1 MPLEQYSIPLPKAPT
16 PAPQQPDTKGGKREK
31 VDSANQEL
39 ALPSPKMNKIN
50 DTMFCIS
57 MERDV
62 HLFYLV
68 TNQEEKAK
76 QKVKK
81 IFGMISYTLASHE
94 PIEQVSGNGSNLIFV
109 RCKNSLTVL
118 EIMDSKL
125 NGTKDSLQL
134 RFSKPIADLITI
146 FTSDYYIFALS
157 ATHLYQCTLLFTQLT
172 SSKLTR
178 SKKFSPRKSNSPHRW
193 RKIYIRPLCLWE
205 S

>member
-1 MPLEQYSIPLPKAPT
+1 MPVEQYSIPLPKVPT
-16 PAPQQPDTKGGKREK
+16 PALQPPDTKGGKREK
-31 VDSANQEL
+31 ADPSNQEVP
-39 ALPSPKMNKIN
+39 LPSPKMNKIN

-94 PIEQVSGNGSNLIFV
+94 PIEQVTGNGSNLIFV
-109 RCKNSLTVL
+109 KCKNSLTVL

-134 RFSKPIADLITI
+134 RFSKPITDLITI
-146 FTSDYYIFALS
+146 FTSDYYILALS
-157 ATHLYQCTLLFTQLT
+157 ATHLYQCTPSSIQST
-172 SSKLTR
+172 SSKHIR
-178 SKKFSPRKSNSPHRW
+178 SRKSSPRKLTSPHRN
-193 RKIYIRPLCLWE
+193 RKIYTRHSCRWGL
-205 S
+205 

>member
-1 MPLEQYSIPLPKAPT
+1 MPVEQYSIPLPKVST
-16 PAPQQPDTKGGKREK
+16 PAPQAPDAKGGKREK
-31 VDSANQEL
+31 IDPSNQEVP
-39 ALPSPKMNKIN
+39 LPSPKMNKIN

-81 IFGMISYTLASHE
+81 IFGMISYTLASQE
-94 PIEQVSGNGSNLIFV
+94 PIEQVTGNGSNLIFV
-109 RCKNSLTVL
+109 KCKNSLTVL

-134 RFSKPIADLITI
+134 RFSKPITDLITI
-146 FTSDYYIFALS
+146 FTSDCYILALS
-157 ATHLYQCTLLFTQLT
+157 ATHLYQCTHLSTQLT
-172 SSKLTR
+172 SLRHIR
-178 SKKFSPRKSNSPHRW
+178 SRKSFPRRLSSLHRGK
-193 RKIYIRPLCLWE
+193 KIYIRHLCQWGL
-205 S
+205 